1 MVKPGLPRLKQPE
14 RKKPGPPKR
23 DEADMRSNRLT
34 LRVHDD
40 LMHLLTLR
48 SKEAGLTRSAYIE
61 RLMLAWLRADPRNPK
76 FDPMG
81 KVMPTAPTPLS
92 LLRKEPMSVA
102 ERWAKYSNAHELLFG
117 QTAPRHLLDD
127 PDSYWPGVNE
137 GPFDDPTDDAAAG
150 TAPAG
155 YGKKKR

>member
-1 MVKPGLPRLKQPE
+1 MVNPLPRLKP

-40 LMHLLTLR
+40 LMHLLTMR
-48 SKEAGLTRSAYIE
+48 SREAGLTRSAYIE

-76 FDPMG
+76 MDPMG
-81 KVMPTAPTPLS
+81 KVVEHAPTPLQN
-92 LLRKEPMSVA
+92 LRKDSMNVA
-102 ERWAKYSNAHELLFG
+102 ERWTKYSSAHELLFG

-127 PDSYWPGVNE
+127 QDTYWPGPSA
-137 GPFDDPTDDAAAG
+137 GPFDDPTDDEALS
-150 TAPAG
+150 TAPSKSG
-155 YGKKKR
+155 RSKR